1 MKMFPTREEL
11 IDEPEFHEWVEEIT
25 DQLHDANC
33 IRLKRVPS
41 NPQTYSRLSKEL
53 KKSNWK
59 LEGECVYSL
68 VPIKIKIPYGMI
80 LNAIFYIGVLVL
92 LCVVNKGDI
101 FLSSVQTLSFFA
113 IKSIADSK

>member
-59 LEGECVYSL
+59 LEGDCVYSL
-68 VPIKIKIPYGMI
+68 VPIKIKIPYGLI
-80 LNAIFYIGVLVL
+80 IKVIFYSGVLGL
-92 LCVVNKGDI
+92 LYIASKGDI
-101 FLSSVQTLSFFA
+101 GVSILAIFLFFMLHELF
-113 IKSIADSK
+113 K

>member
-41 NPQTYSRLSKEL
+41 NSQTYSRLSKEL

-59 LEGECVYSL
+59 LEGDCVYSL

-80 LNAIFYIGVLVL
+80 INVIFYIGVLVL
-92 LCVVNKGDI
+92 LCVANKGDI
-101 FLSSVQTLSFFA
+101 WLSSIQTLSFLI
-113 IKSIADSK
+113 IKKLVDLK